1 MATPP
6 LPQGS
11 ADALD
16 VKSLQEENA
25 RLRQE
30 LQALRAGSQSLQS
43 SGILDARDV
52 ASRSR
57 YNCVSQSS
65 QVWRE
70 GASGPISIEQVQAGD
85 RILAADLASSQSP
98 SIEFVP
104 VQEISK
110 VREKPEARWLR
121 ISLSDGSQAVVTASH
136 PVFPERQLMSGQMDT
151 SPSPVKAE
159 ELQVGIDRLVVM
171 KLEAVSVSEVT
182 PLEDDQNGAAE
193 QFRLRLGREASESD
207 SGVQGKPSRPSLL
220 LASPSTNKASSLLSL
235 IALGDRSSKP
245 RLPDPTSGSAVSE
258 SSESDVDA
266 DILSG
271 DEADDY
277 SALDEELEIILGGT
291 DQRSSWSFIRQGSSA
306 REWRRCEDRQPAICL
321 SEIRALPKDTT
332 GTKLSFGSLGHAL
345 HNDACKVCVFNR
357 KTGVACRH
365 SWLCNFCHAKHQPY
379 VRPSRR
385 NRQTTLAAPA
395 GDPSRPCPMV
405 GGHQPPF
412 SGFADPRQALSRP
425 VQEPAYVNPA
435 MDIRQCKVSI

>member
-1 MATPP
+1 MAAPP
-6 LPQGS
+6 LPPGN
-11 ADALD
+11 AAALD

-25 RLRQE
+25 RLRQQLE
-30 LQALRAGSQSLQS
+30 ALRAGGQS
-43 SGILDARDV
+43 SGGLDAPDQ
-52 ASRSR
+52 ALRSR

-70 GASGPISIEQVQAGD
+70 GSAGPISIEEVQAGD
-85 RILAADLASSQSP
+85 RILAADLTSSQSP
-98 SIEFVP
+98 AIEFVP
-104 VQEISK
+104 VREISK

-159 ELQVGIDRLVVM
+159 ELQAGIDRLVVM

-182 PLEDDQNGAAE
+182 PLEDDANGATE
-193 QFRLRLGREASESD
+193 QFRLRLGREASEGD
-207 SGVQGKPSRPSLL
+207 PNALGKPSRPSLL
-220 LASPSTNKASSLLSL
+220 LASSPTSKATSLLSL

-245 RLPDPTSGSAVSE
+245 RLPDPTSGKAVSE
-258 SSESDVDA
+258 PSESDVDA

-277 SALDEELEIILGGT
+277 TALDEELEIILGGT
-291 DQRSSWSFIRQGSSA
+291 DQRSSWNFIKQGSSA
-306 REWRRCEDRQPAICL
+306 REWRRCEVRQTAICL
-321 SEIRALPKDTT
+321 SDVRALPKDTN

-345 HNDACKVCVFNR
+345 HNESCKVCVFNR

-385 NRQTTLAAPA
+385 NRQTTLGAPA
-395 GDPSRPCPMV
+395 DSSRPCPLV
-405 GGHQPPF
+405 GQQPTF
-412 SGFADPRQALSRP
+412 GGFADARQSLPRP